1 MNENGFIGCD
11 NHSFVIVDRLESG
24 SVYYFKKRKNE
35 MLMKSNKLLWINGI
49 VGILGGLLIIYAS
62 SNRWH
67 WEIINLVPKLIENPG
82 WGKVVILTSWL
93 LLGLS
98 IVGMYHYSND
108 PRVNKTSHE
117 LLFCAS
123 IMGFISFLFTFS
135 GLLSIISGILYLLD
149 LSKFKNDEKVD

>member
-1 MNENGFIGCD
+1 
-11 NHSFVIVDRLESG
+11 
-24 SVYYFKKRKNE
+24 

-49 VGILGGLLIIYAS
+49 VGILGGLQIIYAS
-62 SNRWH
+62 SNRWR
-67 WEIINLVPKLIENPG
+67 WEIIYLVPTLVENPG

-123 IMGFISFLFTFS
+123 VMGFLSFLFTFS
-135 GLLSIISGILYLLD
+135 VLLSIISGILYLRD
-149 LSKFKNDEKVD
+149 LSKFKSDEKVD

>member
-1 MNENGFIGCD
+1 
-11 NHSFVIVDRLESG
+11 
-24 SVYYFKKRKNE
+24 

-82 WGKVVILTSWL
+82 WGDMVILTSWL

-98 IVGMYHYSND
+98 IQLDAKS
-108 PRVNKTSHE
+108 
-117 LLFCAS
+117 LLGNSEFCQ
-123 IMGFISFLFTFS
+123 
-135 GLLSIISGILYLLD
+135 SIIQKSFI
-149 LSKFKNDEKVD
+149 

>member
-1 MNENGFIGCD
+1 
-11 NHSFVIVDRLESG
+11 
-24 SVYYFKKRKNE
+24 

-67 WEIINLVPKLIENPG
+67 WEIIHLVPKLIETPG
-82 WGKVVILTSWL
+82 WGDRVILTSWL

-108 PRVNKTSHE
+108 LRVNKTSHE

-123 IMGFISFLFTFS
+123 VMGFLSFLFTFS
-135 GLLSIISGILYLLD
+135 VLLSIISGILYLRD
-149 LSKFKNDEKVD
+149 LSKFKSNEKAD